1 MGEKMKEY
9 GILIL
14 KCIFCYIYMIG
25 LIRLLGKK
33 EFSQLNVFDFVVF
46 LIVSEV
52 VTMSLEGGLSLWHS
66 VLATVTIVMMDRLFS
81 TWSNLS
87 KKAQDTLEGTPVYLI
102 THGQVHRAKMKELR
116 FSIDDLS
123 QALRSHDVSSLSE
136 VEFAILERNGEVSI
150 LKKEDCI
157 VDYPDA
163 LINDGL
169 IDEYALNQVS
179 LTKEQLQKEL
189 EKQGI
194 YRIEEVFY
202 CIKEKDGLFVIL
214 K

>member
-1 MGEKMKEY
+1 
-9 GILIL
+9 
-14 KCIFCYIYMIG
+14 MIG

-33 EFSQLNVFDFVVF
+33 EFSQLNIFDFVVF
-46 LIVSEV
+46 LMVSEL
-52 VTMSLEGGLSLWHS
+52 VTMSLEGGDLPLWHS
-66 VLATVTIVMMDRLFS
+66 ILATLTIVLMDRLFS
-81 TWSNLS
+81 TWSSLD
-87 KKAQDTLEGTPVYLI
+87 KKAQDALEGTPVYLI

-123 QALRSHDVSSLSE
+123 QALRSHDISSISE
-136 VEFAILERNGEVSI
+136 VEFAILERNGDVSV

-157 VDYPDA
+157 VEYPDA
-163 LINDGL
+163 LINDGVL
-169 IDEYALNQVS
+169 DEYALNQVS
-179 LTKEQLQKEL
+179 LSKEDLQKEL